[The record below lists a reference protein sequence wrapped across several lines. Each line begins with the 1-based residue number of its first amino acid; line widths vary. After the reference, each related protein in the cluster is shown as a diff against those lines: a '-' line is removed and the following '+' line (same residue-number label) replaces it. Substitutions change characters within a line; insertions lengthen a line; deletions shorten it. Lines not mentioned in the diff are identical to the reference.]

1 MTLSKRMTSLCIT
14 LVVASLFLSIYASAA
29 SAPIH
34 KTTVWVAPE
43 TETLINGIP
52 ESQTPMVTDVIMG
65 PYFYRYDS
73 AIIRLPSCAPHRSRS
88 GCRPSRRSR
97 CNQSRFP
104 G

>member
-14 LVVASLFLSIYASAA
+14 FGCGEPVFYPFYASAA

-65 PYFYRYDS
+65 PYFLQ
-73 AIIRLPSCAPHRSRS
+73 IRL
-88 GCRPSRRSR
+88 
-97 CNQSRFP
+97 QSKRQLLTNIDILHTSHMITD
-104 G
+104 

>member
-65 PYFYRYDS
+65 PYFTDTITIKRQLLINIDILHTS
-73 AIIRLPSCAPHRSRS
+73 HMITD
-88 GCRPSRRSR
+88 
-97 CNQSRFP
+97 
-104 G
+104 

>member
-1 MTLSKRMTSLCIT
+1 MHNFGCGEP
-14 LVVASLFLSIYASAA
+14 VLSIYASAA

-65 PYFYRYDS
+65 PYFTDTITIKRQLLINIDILHTS
-73 AIIRLPSCAPHRSRS
+73 HMITD
-88 GCRPSRRSR
+88 
-97 CNQSRFP
+97 
-104 G
+104 

>member
-65 PYFYRYDS
+65 PYFTDTITIKRQLLTNIDILHTS
-73 AIIRLPSCAPHRSRS
+73 HMITD
-88 GCRPSRRSR
+88 
-97 CNQSRFP
+97 
-104 G
+104 

>member
-1 MTLSKRMTSLCIT
+1 MTLSKRMTSFCIT

-65 PYFYRYDS
+65 PYFYRYDY
-73 AIIRLPSCAPHRSRS
+73 
-88 GCRPSRRSR
+88 
-97 CNQSRFP
+97 NQKTTVDKY
-104 G
+104 

>member
-1 MTLSKRMTSLCIT
+1 MTLSKRMTSFCIT

-65 PYFYRYDS
+65 PYFYRS
-73 AIIRLPSCAPHRSRS
+73 AVGFSNIGQSNS
-88 GCRPSRRSR
+88 GGCGCS
-97 CNQSRFP
+97 
-104 G
+104 

>member
-1 MTLSKRMTSLCIT
+1 MTLSKRMTSFCIT

-65 PYFYRYDS
+65 PYFTDTITIKRQLLINIDILHTS
-73 AIIRLPSCAPHRSRS
+73 HMITD
-88 GCRPSRRSR
+88 
-97 CNQSRFP
+97 
-104 G
+104 

>member
-1 MTLSKRMTSLCIT
+1 MTLSKRMTSFCIT

-65 PYFYRYDS
+65 PYFYRYDTIKRQLLINIDILHTS
-73 AIIRLPSCAPHRSRS
+73 HMITD
-88 GCRPSRRSR
+88 
-97 CNQSRFP
+97 
-104 G
+104 

>member
-52 ESQTPMVTDVIMG
+52 ESQTPMVWDRIFTDTITIKRQLLINIDILHTSHMIT
-65 PYFYRYDS
+65 D
-73 AIIRLPSCAPHRSRS
+73 
-88 GCRPSRRSR
+88 
-97 CNQSRFP
+97 
-104 G
+104 